1 MKAKDLLL
9 SIDNGTQSLKALIF
23 DTRGNLLARK
33 QIRFTPYFSNRPG
46 WAEQDP
52 LVFWTAFCRACQGV
66 FAESGIDKARIAGV
80 SVTTQR
86 GTVINL
92 GEDGQPLRP
101 AILWLDQR
109 KCSGQPPLGG
119 AWGLLFKAARLTDTL
134 AYFQSEVEASWI
146 ARNQPDIWSRTH
158 KFLLLSGY
166 LNYRLTGRHVDSVG
180 SQVGY
185 LPFDYKRLRWARS
198 WDWKWRCVPVRP
210 EQLPQLVPPG
220 EILGAVS
227 RGASRDTG
235 IPEGLPVVAAA
246 ADKACEVIGSGSLD
260 PSVGCLSYGTTA
272 TVNITHR
279 RYIEPIPLLPA
290 YPSAI
295 PGYHAVE
302 VQIFRGF
309 WMVNWFKEE
318 FGFPEQLAAEKTG
331 VTPEALFEKLI
342 EDVPPGSLGLMLQ
355 PFWSPGIR
363 RPGPEAKGAVIGFGD
378 IHTRAHLYRA
388 ILEGLAYALREGK
401 ERIERRSGIPIGSLR
416 VSGGGSQSDTAMQL
430 TADVFGLPA
439 TRPHLYETSGLGAA
453 IDSAVGVGLHPDF
466 ETAVR
471 TMTRTGDRF
480 EPTASNHKLY
490 DELYRKVYKRM
501 YRSLQPLYRKI
512 REITGYPE

>member
-1 MKAKDLLL
+1 MTEKDLLL
-9 SIDNGTQSLKALIF
+9 SIDNGTQSLKALVF
-23 DTRGNLLARK
+23 DARGSLLAKK
-33 QIRFTPYFSNRPG
+33 QVLFTPYFSDRPG
-46 WAEQDP
+46 WAEQDTH
-52 LVFWTAFCRACQGV
+52 VFWESLCRACQGV
-66 FAESGIDKARIAGV
+66 FAEAGIEKSRIAGV

-92 GEDGQPLRP
+92 DKAGRPLRP

-119 AWGLLFKAARLTDTL
+119 AWGLLFKMARLTDTL
-134 AYFQSEVEASWI
+134 TYFQSEVEACWI

-166 LNYRLTGRHVDSVG
+166 LNYRLTGRYVDSVG

-185 LPFDYKRLRWARS
+185 LPFDYKRLQWARS

-220 EILGAVS
+220 QILGSVS
-227 RGASRDTG
+227 RAASRETG

-279 RYIEPIPLLPA
+279 RYMEPIPLLPA

-295 PGYHAVE
+295 PGFHAVE
-302 VQIFRGF
+302 VQVFRGF

-331 VTPEALFEKLI
+331 VAPETLFETLI
-342 EDVPPGSLGLMLQ
+342 KDVPPGSLGLMLQ
-355 PFWSPGIR
+355 PFWTPGIR
-363 RPGPEAKGAVIGFGD
+363 KPGPEAKGAVIGFGD
-378 IHTRAHLYRA
+378 IHTRAHLYRS

-401 ERIERRSGIPIGSLR
+401 ERIERRSKIPICSLR
-416 VSGGGSQSDTAMQL
+416 ISGGGSQSDLAMQL
-430 TADVFGLPA
+430 TADVFGLPT

-453 IDSAVGVGLHPDF
+453 IDSAVGLGLHPDF
-466 ETAVR
+466 EAAVNA
-471 TMTRTGDRF
+471 MTHAGERF
-480 EPTASNHKLY
+480 EPNASNHKLY

-501 YRSLQPLYRKI
+501 YRRLQPLYQKI

>member
-1 MKAKDLLL
+1 MTEKDLLL
-9 SIDNGTQSLKALIF
+9 SIDNGTQSLKALVF
-23 DTRGNLLARK
+23 DTCGNLLAKK
-33 QIRFTPYFSNRPG
+33 QVLFTPYFSDRPG

-52 LVFWTAFCRACQGV
+52 AVFWGALCRACKGV
-66 FAESGIDKARIAGV
+66 FTESGIEKSRIAGV

-92 GEDGQPLRP
+92 DKKGQPLRP

-119 AWGLLFKAARLTDTL
+119 AWGLLFKMARLTDTL
-134 AYFQSEVEASWI
+134 TYFQSEVEASWV

-166 LNYRLTGRHVDSVG
+166 LNYRLTGRYVDSVG

-210 EQLPQLVPPG
+210 AQLPKLVLPG
-220 EILGAVS
+220 QILGAVS
-227 RGASRDTG
+227 RAASRETG
-235 IPEGLPVVAAA
+235 IPQGLPVVAAA

-295 PGYHAVE
+295 PGFHAVE
-302 VQIFRGF
+302 VQVFRGF

-318 FGFPEQLAAEKTG
+318 FGLPERLAAEKTG
-331 VTPEALFEKLI
+331 VAPEALFENLI
-342 EDVPPGSLGLMLQ
+342 KDVPPGSLGLMLQ
-355 PFWSPGIR
+355 PFWTPGIR
-363 RPGPEAKGAVIGFGD
+363 KPGPEAKGAVIGFGD
-378 IHTRAHLYRA
+378 IHTRAHLYRS

-401 ERIERRSGIPIGSLR
+401 ERIERRSKIPICSLR
-416 VSGGGSQSDTAMQL
+416 VSGGGSQSDLAMQL
-430 TADVFGLPA
+430 TADVFGLPT

-453 IDSAVGVGLHPDF
+453 IDSAVGLGLHPGF
-466 ETAVR
+466 ETAVNA
-471 TMTRTGDRF
+471 MTHTGDRF
-480 EPTASNHKLY
+480 EPDASNHKLY
-490 DELYRKVYKRM
+490 DALYRKVYKRM
-501 YRSLQPLYRKI
+501 YRRLQPLYQKI